1 MSTDEMIVWLGQSIS
16 QGVELGANT
25 RPLETIIAKLREQ
38 EARLQAAEGVLLA
51 ASRLQTAVHTLE
63 FEELAVDV
71 QDAYDEYTAAAEK
84 GE

>member
-51 ASRLQTAVHTLE
+51 ASKLQTAIYALE

-71 QDAYDEYTAAAEK
+71 QDAYDEYMAAAGK